1 MVLLTEIT
9 LYINIY
15 GFFTILIIG
24 TIGNILNLITLLSKD
39 FRTKACIFYLISS
52 SSLDL
57 FFINF
62 GIIIRLATEY
72 FGNNLNVTNR
82 GICKIR
88 GYSLVC
94 LPAMA
99 STCLLLATFDR
110 CVSTSPHA
118 HWRRLS
124 SMWFA
129 RRVFI
134 MSMLFILISG
144 MFQLIIFD
152 LRNGTC
158 APLPGLE
165 TILVTV
171 YGDVFAFLIP
181 DGGTFIF
188 GIMTWIHIHQSKNR
202 VTTTTEVSHQT
213 VRIQRMNRQ
222 LLILIFVQAIISA
235 VIGMQRGITYSY
247 NVITSSVK
255 KSIEQQQIE
264 YFILQI
270 STLTFY
276 TKFGMTFYINYS
288 SSSMFRKVFKKSMES
303 LMNRCF
309 HRCKRD

>member
-1 MVLLTEIT
+1 MISLADIT
-9 LYINIY
+9 RYLIIY

-24 TIGNILNLITLLSKD
+24 IIGNILNLITLLSKD
-39 FRTKACIFYLISS
+39 FRTKTCIFYLICS

-57 FFINF
+57 FFSNF

-165 TILVTV
+165 TIIVTV
-171 YGDVFAFLIP
+171 YGNVFAFLIP
-181 DGGTFIF
+181 DGGMFIF

-202 VTTTTEVSHQT
+202 VFPISV
-213 VRIQRMNRQ
+213 VRHRINRQ
-222 LLILIFVQAIISA
+222 LLILIFVQATISA

-247 NVITSSVK
+247 NVIMSSAK

-264 YFILQI
+264 YFIQQMSILLYY
-270 STLTFY
+270 S
-276 TKFGMTFYINYS
+276 KFGMTFYINYG
-288 SSSMFRKVFKKSMES
+288 SSSMFRKTFRKSTQS
-303 LMNRCF
+303 LMNRWF
-309 HRCKRD
+309 YFCKRD